1 MQPGQTFIE
10 INYDYA
16 WVRAAIESISTY
28 GWLFEWGMYLFL
40 LITLGI
46 AFWIFFDS
54 ANKNK
59 SAKSM
64 APRIM
69 SMVGFFMIIPAFIF
83 RFTGTSDGVTQLVR
97 LNGEP
102 GQPYYSDIAVNV
114 SPQIPFNVNWLVS
127 GYGSAIAILTLL
139 GVVVSIAAVVLYA
152 SKVQRARP
160 STEFMGALN
169 NKFTDLE
176 RQMSSVKSVVNSTP
190 SSTSTIGV
198 SGSSNSGASAS
209 ATVIDKRPA
218 AATIIDRPKS
228 GAVLSVVRGADSG
241 RNFSLPQMD
250 VVIGRDAKCF
260 VPLTDAKASRQH
272 AKLLFNGGEWMLVDQ
287 GSANGTYYNE
297 SPVSGQQ
304 PLTSGSIIRI
314 GDTELQFTN
323 QG

>member
-1 MQPGQTFIE
+1 MESGQTFIE

-16 WVRAAIESISTY
+16 WVRAAIEQLATY
-28 GWLFEWGMYLFL
+28 GWLFEWGMYVFL
-40 LITLGI
+40 IGALGI

-59 SAKSM
+59 GAEAM

-69 SMVGFFMIIPAFIF
+69 SMVGFFLIIPAFIF
-83 RFTGTSDGVTQLVR
+83 RFTGTSDGITRLVR
-97 LNGEP
+97 LNAEQGA
-102 GQPYYSDIAVNV
+102 PYYSDIAINV

-127 GYGSAIAILTLL
+127 GYGSAIALLALL
-139 GVVVSIAAVVLYA
+139 GVLVAIAAMVLYA

-176 RQMSSVKSVVNSTP
+176 RQMSSVKSAVNNTP
-190 SSTSTIGV
+190 SSASTMGV
-198 SGSSNSGASAS
+198 GGGGSAS
-209 ATVIDKRPA
+209 PNIAATVIDRRPA

-228 GAVLSVVRGADSG
+228 GATLNVIKGAENG
-241 RNFSLPQMD
+241 RSFNLPQMD
-250 VVIGRDAKCF
+250 VVIGRDPKCF
-260 VPLTDAKASRQH
+260 VPLTDGKSSRQH
-272 AKLLFNGGEWMLVDQ
+272 AKLLYNGGSWMLVDQ
-287 GSANGTYYNE
+287 GSANGTYYNS

-304 PLTSGSIIRI
+304 PLASGDIIGI
-314 GDTELQFTN
+314 GDTELQFNN